1 MGFREGA
8 FATVWQVEQ
17 KNDRWT
23 KLRINI
29 SRKNKDTDE
38 YEQDFSGWGDVFG
51 TAAAAKAAKLKEKDR
66 IKLGGVDV
74 TNSYDKDKKVTYWNP
89 KVFDF
94 EMADGAG
101 GNSGGRSSSGSSRR
115 REQEAYEG
123 ENEADD
129 DGLPF

>member
-38 YEQDFSGWGDVFG
+38 YEQDFSGWVDVFG
-51 TAAAAKAAKLKEKDR
+51 TAAAGKAAKLKEKDR

-74 TNSYDKDKKVTYWNP
+74 TNSYDKEKKVTYWNP

-94 EMADGAG
+94 EMADSAG
-101 GNSGGRSSSGSSRR
+101 GGSGGHSSAGSSRR
-115 REQEAYEG
+115 RTQEEYEG

>member
-23 KLRINI
+23 KIRINI

-38 YEQDFSGWGDVFG
+38 YEQDFSGWVDVFG

-74 TNSYDKDKKVTYWNP
+74 TNSYDKEKKVTYWNP

-94 EMADGAG
+94 EMADGSG
-101 GNSGGRSSSGSSRR
+101 GNSGSHSSSGSSRR
-115 REQEAYEG
+115 RDQESYEG

>member
-1 MGFREGA
+1 M
-8 FATVWQVEQ
+8 
-17 KNDRWT
+17 
-23 KLRINI
+23 
-29 SRKNKDTDE
+29 
-38 YEQDFSGWGDVFG
+38 
-51 TAAAAKAAKLKEKDR
+51 
-66 IKLGGVDV
+66 
-74 TNSYDKDKKVTYWNP
+74 TNSYDKEKKVTYWNP